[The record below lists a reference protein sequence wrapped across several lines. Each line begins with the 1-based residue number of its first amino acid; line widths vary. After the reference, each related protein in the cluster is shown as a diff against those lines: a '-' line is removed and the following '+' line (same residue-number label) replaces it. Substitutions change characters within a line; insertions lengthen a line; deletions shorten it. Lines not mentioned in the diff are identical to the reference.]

1 MKVVDLIM
9 HFAPVGAFGAMA
21 FTIGKFGLGILAQ
34 YGMLIVSLYL
44 TFIVFIAVFLGG
56 VMRFYVG
63 LSLWKLFRYSREEL
77 FILLGTTSSESVLP
91 RIMAKLNGLGVDKS
105 VTGLVMPAG
114 LSFNMDGSCIYLTM
128 AIGFIAQ
135 APPPP
140 STGPLT
146 RCRKA
151 IRPPIPAR
159 APRMSSS
166 SARPARSAAAP
177 SA

>member
-1 MKVVDLIM
+1 
-9 HFAPVGAFGAMA
+9 MA

-34 YGMLIVSLYL
+34 YGLLVVSLYL
-44 TFIVFIAVFLGG
+44 TFFVFIAVFLGG

-91 RIMAKLNGLGVDKS
+91 PIMAKLNGLGVDKS

-128 AIGFIAQ
+128 AVGFIAQ
-135 APPPP
+135 A
-140 STGPLT
+140 STS
-146 RCRKA
+146 R
-151 IRPPIPAR
+151 
-159 APRMSSS
+159 
-166 SARPARSAAAP
+166 
-177 SA
+177 